1 MSLPLKFTGSFA
13 PQSRVLRPVASPQES
28 EQPGGFGADLP
39 VLIPWLACPA
49 LRAPSPNAAALGCLA
64 ALAVRAGS
72 SNEDDIRQLRG
83 EKE

>member
-1 MSLPLKFTGSFA
+1 MARL
-13 PQSRVLRPVASPQES
+13 
-28 EQPGGFGADLP
+28 
-39 VLIPWLACPA
+39 PA